1 MEMFSSLVENVQNIS
16 ENMLSG
22 INIIQPKE
30 EQKIASLVS
39 NFYRQISTREDIQN
53 LLTKYQLQLFQIKE
67 VNSETIR
74 QANICS
80 TRMGRV
86 QQTLSEYSEQ
96 MDKLEKLFKNNYL
109 NDWNYKLIKI
119 GKK

>member
-53 LLTKYQLQLFQIKE
+53 LLTK
-67 VNSETIR
+67 
-74 QANICS
+74 
-80 TRMGRV
+80 
-86 QQTLSEYSEQ
+86 
-96 MDKLEKLFKNNYL
+96 
-109 NDWNYKLIKI
+109 
-119 GKK
+119 